1 MLKYFFLL
9 TRNVYEGE
17 EKYQNIFGI
26 CQQLYRSLYRFISL
40 CFISKDIKYKFCIV
54 LGCLAKISKK
64 TCLFFF

>member
-1 MLKYFFLL
+1 MYMK
-9 TRNVYEGE
+9 V
-17 EKYQNIFGI
+17 KKSIKI
-26 CQQLYRSLYRFISL
+26 SLVFANSFIEVLIYRFISL